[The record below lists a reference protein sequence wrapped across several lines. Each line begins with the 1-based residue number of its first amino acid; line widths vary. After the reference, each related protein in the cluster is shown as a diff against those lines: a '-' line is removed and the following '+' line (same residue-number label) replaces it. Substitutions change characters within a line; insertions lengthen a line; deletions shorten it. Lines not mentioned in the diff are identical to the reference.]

1 MIEKASHNDLE
12 EMAKL
17 HVSAWDETYSKIL
30 PSELLSTI
38 TVESRIKQW
47 ETSLSDLTYQTSIF
61 IAKENGK
68 IVGFAASGPQRD
80 NKLAQYSG
88 EFLAIYVLENHQK
101 KGYGLLLM
109 RAMCEDLLE
118 KGFEHGALWVLKNNK
133 NGRHFYDSLGGKI
146 VDEKFLTFKEFSAQ
160 ELAYA
165 WDVSE
170 LSKKLDKIISTI

>member
-1 MIEKASHNDLE
+1 MPDDLILAAVTASIISILSNVVPL
-12 EMAKL
+12 
-17 HVSAWDETYSKIL
+17 TKI
-30 PSELLSTI
+30 S
-38 TVESRIKQW
+38 
-47 ETSLSDLTYQTSIF
+47 SLSDLTYQTSIF

-133 NGRHFYDSLGGKI
+133 
-146 VDEKFLTFKEFSAQ
+146 V
-160 ELAYA
+160 
-165 WDVSE
+165 V
-170 LSKKLDKIISTI
+170 